1 MRTIRQGDPNA
12 VVAFVAVVEQKS
24 FRAAARAL
32 GIPKSTLSQRVAQ
45 LEEHLG
51 ARLLTRT
58 TRSVALTDIGT
69 SYHREVA
76 PAIAALGA
84 AETLVGE
91 LSAHPSGRLR
101 MTAPIELGQVA
112 FGEVLAAYAERFP
125 EVKVEVDLTDRH
137 VNLVEEGYDLA
148 LRVGPLTDSRLVAR
162 RLGAPQH
169 IGVYAS
175 PAYLKRAGIPKQ
187 PRDLGAHRCLIMP
200 GSQSSTLWSFRASH
214 GSEVVNVEPYMAVNS
229 FNVICQLCAA
239 GAGIA
244 RLPGMYVTRAL
255 AARQLR
261 ELLRPYAEPA
271 RHPFVVYPSAR
282 NVSPAVRAM
291 VDLLA
296 ERFESAPWATPA

>member
-1 MRTIRQGDPNA
+1 MRTIRHSDPNA
-12 VVAFVAVVEQKS
+12 VVAFVAVVQQKS

-58 TRSVALTDIGT
+58 TRSVSLTDIGT

-84 AETLVGE
+84 AEMLVAE

-101 MTAPIELGQVA
+101 MTAPIELGQAA
-112 FGEVLAAYAERFP
+112 FGEVLATYAAQFP
-125 EVKVEVDLTDRH
+125 EVRVEADLTDRQ

-148 LRVGPLTDSRLVAR
+148 VRVGPLTDSRLVAR
-162 RLGAPQH
+162 RLGAAQH
-169 IGVYAS
+169 MGVYAS
-175 PAYLKRAGIPKQ
+175 PAYLKRAGTPKA
-187 PRDLGAHRCLIMP
+187 PRDLAGHRCLIMT
-200 GSQSSTLWSFRASH
+200 GSQSSSLWAFRA
-214 GSEVVNVEPYMAVNS
+214 GRRSELVNVEPYLAVNS
-229 FNVICQLCAA
+229 FNVLCQLAIA
-239 GAGIA
+239 GAGIV
-244 RLPGMYVTRAL
+244 RLPAMYAARAL

-261 ELLRPYAEPA
+261 EVLRSYAEPA
-271 RHPFVVYPSAR
+271 RHPFVLYPSAR
-282 NVSPAVRAM
+282 NISPAVRAM

-296 ERFESAPWATPA
+296 RSFETTPWTSGP

>member
-1 MRTIRQGDPNA
+1 MRTIRQSDPNA
-12 VVAFVAVVEQKS
+12 VVAFVAVVQQKS

-58 TRSVALTDIGT
+58 TRSVSLTDIGT

-84 AETLVGE
+84 AESLVGE
-91 LSAHPSGRLR
+91 LSARPSGRLR
-101 MTAPIELGQVA
+101 LTAPIELGQAA
-112 FGEVLAAYAERFP
+112 FGEVLATYAARFP
-125 EVKVEVDLTDRH
+125 EVKVEADLTDRH

-148 LRVGPLTDSRLVAR
+148 VRVGPLTDSRLVAR

-169 IGVYAS
+169 MGVYAS
-175 PAYLKRAGIPKQ
+175 PAYLKKAGTPKK
-187 PRDLGAHRCLIMP
+187 PRDLVAHRCLVMP
-200 GSQSSTLWSFRASH
+200 GSQSSAVWAFRA
-214 GSEVVNVEPYMAVNS
+214 GRRSELVSVEPYLAVNS
-229 FNVICQLCAA
+229 FNVLCQLAIA
-239 GAGIA
+239 GAGIT
-244 RLPGMYVTRAL
+244 RLPAMYAARAL
-255 AARQLR
+255 TSRQLR
-261 ELLRPYAEPA
+261 EVLRGYAEPA

-296 ERFESAPWATPA
+296 QSFETTSWTTSA